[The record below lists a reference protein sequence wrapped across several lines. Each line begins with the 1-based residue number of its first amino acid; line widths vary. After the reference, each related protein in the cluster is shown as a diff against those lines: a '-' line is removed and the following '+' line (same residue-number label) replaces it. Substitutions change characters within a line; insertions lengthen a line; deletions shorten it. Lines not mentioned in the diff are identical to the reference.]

1 MRVIINSSV
10 IADGIVDLQADC
22 YKNGVLLCTES
33 LLKAT
38 LLEQQLVSHHI
49 SYNMDNI
56 LLMCIMVIQLAIITR
71 LEPNSNR
78 STGCNRCTTFDSSL
92 CL

>member
-49 SYNMDNI
+49 SYTRFGGENGKQFEINKISTHNYMY
-56 LLMCIMVIQLAIITR
+56 IQWW
-71 LEPNSNR
+71 
-78 STGCNRCTTFDSSL
+78 
-92 CL
+92 

>member
-10 IADGIVDLQADC
+10 VADGVADLQVDC

-49 SYNMDNI
+49 SY
-56 LLMCIMVIQLAIITR
+56 TR
-71 LEPNSNR
+71 FGGENGKQFEINCKSISAY
-78 STGCNRCTTFDSSL
+78 STKV
-92 CL
+92 

>member
-22 YKNGVLLCTES
+22 YKNGVLLCTGS

-49 SYNMDNI
+49 SY
-56 LLMCIMVIQLAIITR
+56 TR
-71 LEPNSNR
+71 FGGENGKQFEINCKSISAYN
-78 STGCNRCTTFDSSL
+78 TEI
-92 CL
+92 

>member
-1 MRVIINSSV
+1 MQVIINSSV
-10 IADGIVDLQADC
+10 IADGVADLQVDC

-49 SYNMDNI
+49 SYIRFGDNNGKQFEI
-56 LLMCIMVIQLAIITR
+56 NCKSISAYESKQNQR
-71 LEPNSNR
+71 FYP
-78 STGCNRCTTFDSSL
+78 
-92 CL
+92 

>member
-49 SYNMDNI
+49 
-56 LLMCIMVIQLAIITR
+56 T
-71 LEPNSNR
+71 
-78 STGCNRCTTFDSSL
+78 
-92 CL
+92 

>member
-10 IADGIVDLQADC
+10 VADGVADLQVDC
-22 YKNGVLLCTES
+22 YNGVLLCTES

-49 SYNMDNI
+49 SY
-56 LLMCIMVIQLAIITR
+56 TR
-71 LEPNSNR
+71 FGGENGKQFEINCKSISVY
-78 STGCNRCTTFDSSL
+78 STKV
-92 CL
+92 

>member
-38 LLEQQLVSHHI
+38 LYLRR
-49 SYNMDNI
+49 DNK
-56 LLMCIMVIQLAIITR
+56 C
-71 LEPNSNR
+71 
-78 STGCNRCTTFDSSL
+78 
-92 CL
+92 